1 MLKLGL
7 VEVSTLRYL
16 KNYHLSLSLSPL
28 HIYIFAI
35 TFVSLSFYNW
45 HAKVRLELRLQ
56 NLVCMIKI
64 SIGHRSEMG

>member
-1 MLKLGL
+1 MDAQTRTSR
-7 VEVSTLRYL
+7 VSTLRYL
-16 KNYHLSLSLSPL
+16 RKISPSLSPL

-64 SIGHRSEMG
+64 SIGHISEMG